1 MLLNRHG
8 EVFVAQRI
16 DSPGEAWQMP
26 QGGIDQG
33 EEPAAAAIRELGE
46 EIGSANATI
55 IAEFPDWIP
64 YDLPAHL
71 RRRLWGGRY
80 RGQTQKWF
88 VMRFLGVDG
97 DINIATPEPEF
108 DAWKWVQM
116 AQLLDFVVPFKRHVY
131 SQLVDAFGHL
141 AASEEGDN
149 P

>member
-33 EEPAAAAIRELGE
+33 EEPAVAAIRELGE
-46 EIGSANATI
+46 EIGTANAAI

-71 RRRLWGGRY
+71 RRRLWDGRY

-88 VMRFLGVDG
+88 VMRFLGVDE

-108 DAWKWVQM
+108 DAW
-116 AQLLDFVVPFKRHVY
+116 
-131 SQLVDAFGHL
+131 
-141 AASEEGDN
+141 
-149 P
+149 

>member
-1 MLLNRHG
+1 
-8 EVFVAQRI
+8 
-16 DSPGEAWQMP
+16 MP

-108 DAWKWVQM
+108 DSWKWVQM